1 MKRIAVRSRWSLRA
15 VVAAVGV
22 AALFTATAPP
32 ASANWGGCSGQTCLE
47 VEGSGLY
54 VARLTVTPAPGS
66 KFYGRFHLTGPGL
79 KGESAL
85 MNWHKGSRYG
95 VGVGHGVNNH
105 TKFCAEGWE
114 HDASGAAKRPVG
126 RACVDVHM

>member
-1 MKRIAVRSRWSLRA
+1 M
-15 VVAAVGV
+15 
-22 AALFTATAPP
+22 
-32 ASANWGGCSGQTCLE
+32 
-47 VEGSGLY
+47 
-54 VARLTVTPAPGS
+54 ARLTVTPAPGS